1 MTFVPDPMPRPGQ
14 TVVALLDE
22 QRTPLVVERLEYML
36 VCHAPDGT
44 EVTVFAHEVEIVE
57 ETES

>member
-1 MTFVPDPMPRPGQ
+1 MTFVPDPMPRPGR

-22 QRTPLVVERLEYML
+22 QHTPLVIERLEYML
-36 VCHAPDGT
+36 VCRAPDGT